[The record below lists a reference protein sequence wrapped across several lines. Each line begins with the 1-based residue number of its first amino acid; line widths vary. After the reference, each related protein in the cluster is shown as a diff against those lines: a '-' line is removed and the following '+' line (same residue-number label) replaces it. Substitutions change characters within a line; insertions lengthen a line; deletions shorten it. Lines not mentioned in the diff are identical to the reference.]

1 MFPDLFTDDI
11 PENLQDHFRYPER
24 LFSIQAEMY
33 GTYHM
38 ENLEVFYNRED
49 FWQFPTEK
57 YYDQDIEMD
66 PYYVTMKLP
75 EAEQEEFVLMMPYT
89 PRQRQNMIA
98 WIGVRND
105 GEHYGEKIVYRFPK
119 QRNVYG
125 PQQIENRI
133 NQDSTISQELNLW
146 SQGGSKVIRGNLLA
160 IPIEDT
166 MMYVEPI
173 YIESSNETSLP
184 EVKQVVI
191 AYEDYIV
198 MESTFDK
205 ALNRILTYIES
216 NAAPDEIEEGEAGVP
231 LEEANELLNEV
242 SDLFEQY
249 QNALSN
255 GDWQEAADVMTQIE
269 EQLAEME

>member
-1 MFPDLFTDDI
+1 
-11 PENLQDHFRYPER
+11 
-24 LFSIQAEMY
+24 
-33 GTYHM
+33 M

>member
-1 MFPDLFTDDI
+1 M
-11 PENLQDHFRYPER
+11 
-24 LFSIQAEMY
+24 
-33 GTYHM
+33 
-38 ENLEVFYNRED
+38 
-49 FWQFPTEK
+49 
-57 YYDQDIEMD
+57 
-66 PYYVTMKLP
+66 
-75 EAEQEEFVLMMPYT
+75 
-89 PRQRQNMIA
+89 
-98 WIGVRND
+98 
-105 GEHYGEKIVYRFPK
+105 
-119 QRNVYG
+119 
-125 PQQIENRI
+125 
-133 NQDSTISQELNLW
+133 NLW